1 MEINLTFLLT
11 VVPAILLYGIAKSGL
26 GGSISLISVP
36 LMTLVMPLS
45 QALAIILPILIFSD
59 LIAVYRFRKEF
70 DLSTL
75 KLIVRFAGA
84 GIFIGSLTFSYFS
97 EDFLKIIVGIMGF
110 LFAGHYFLFKKDK
123 DIKAKKNLI
132 KGGICSTI
140 AGFTSFCVHAGGTPT
155 SIYLL
160 PLRMKKEIYV
170 GTRVI
175 FFTFV
180 NLIKLPFYIKLS
192 MVNLET
198 FKQSAMLFPLAF
210 IGIYIGY
217 RILKII
223 DEKLFYNIIYI
234 LILIS
239 STKLIYD
246 FLI

>member
-1 MEINLTFLLT
+1 
-11 VVPAILLYGIAKSGL
+11 
-26 GGSISLISVP
+26 
-36 LMTLVMPLS
+36 
-45 QALAIILPILIFSD
+45 
-59 LIAVYRFRKEF
+59 
-70 DLSTL
+70 
-75 KLIVRFAGA
+75 
-84 GIFIGSLTFSYFS
+84 
-97 EDFLKIIVGIMGF
+97 
-110 LFAGHYFLFKKDK
+110 
-123 DIKAKKNLI
+123 
-132 KGGICSTI
+132 
-140 AGFTSFCVHAGGTPT
+140 
-155 SIYLL
+155 
-160 PLRMKKEIYV
+160 MKKEVYV

-198 FKQSAMLFPLAF
+198 FKQSVMLFPLAF